1 MFNDD
6 AYFRFGNL
14 IGYRDSFTDT
24 ALTNDKLVTLLQQ
37 AIKSSNLTLVCFD
50 DRNRLTYAN
59 SSAFEMFNV
68 TSSENLE
75 KAFFDWIETYSKH
88 LEYSNWCQVHES
100 LDGEKVYDITCQR
113 IHTPEG
119 KLRNSIYIIDEC
131 LPSSSGKAGARYRQM
146 HDPLTGLLNREGFCH
161 VVEEYRNH
169 HRCDR
174 GAHYLIIT
182 NIRDFKLIN
191 QIHGDKFGDSILKTT
206 GRIIKSLMYADDIYG
221 RLYADK
227 FAILVPEKNFD
238 KAMYHSMIN
247 LIRSQIASEKHSLRL
262 QAGVYKM
269 DTMMDDVSAMCDR
282 AMIALN
288 SIKSE
293 DPVTFAFYDPDMM
306 KQAITEKIVVTHFE
320 SALKNGEF
328 RIYLQSQVNHHEEL
342 IGCEALVRWK
352 KDDNTVIPPNAFIP
366 VLEKSNLISH
376 LDAYVWELAAIKLRE
391 WRHTEFRDLYIS
403 VNISPRDMEF
413 MDVYEVI
420 TGLVKKYDIDPS
432 KLHLEITETA
442 IMRNPATVS
451 DMILRLKEDGF
462 IIEIDDF
469 GSGYSSLN
477 MLKDIRADVVKI
489 DMGFLRKSENED
501 RSKIILDSVIYM
513 AKRLGMCTVTEGVET
528 SQQFEELNSMGCDVY
543 QGYLYSK
550 PVSIIDFEK
559 KYSHI
564 YKSEKI
570 I

>member
-14 IGYRDSFTDT
+14 IGYRDSFSDT
-24 ALTNDKLVTLLQQ
+24 TLTNDKLVGILQQ
-37 AIKSSNLTLVCFD
+37 AIKSSNLTLICFD
-50 DRNRLTYAN
+50 DKNRLTYAN
-59 SSAFEMFNV
+59 SKAFEMFNV
-68 TSSENLE
+68 TSSESLE
-75 KAFFDWIETYSKH
+75 KTFFEWIQTPSKQI
-88 LEYSNWCQVHES
+88 EYSNWCQIFES
-100 LDGEKVYDITCQR
+100 CEGEKVFDIIC
-113 IHTPEG
+113 HHMNSSEG
-119 KLRNSIYIIDEC
+119 KLRSTIYIIDEC
-131 LPSSSGKAGARYRQM
+131 IPGSSGKAGVRYRQM

-161 VVEEYRNH
+161 VVEKYRSF
-169 HRCDR
+169 HRSDS

-191 QIHGDKFGDSILKTT
+191 QINGDKFGDSILKTT

-227 FAILVPEKNFD
+227 FAILVPEKNYD

-247 LIRSQIASEKHSLRL
+247 LIRSQIASEKQILRI

-269 DTMMDDVSAMCDR
+269 DTMTDDVSAMCDR
-282 AMIALN
+282 AMMALN
-288 SIKSE
+288 SINSE
-293 DPVTFAFYDPDMM
+293 DPVTFAFYDPEMM

-320 SALKNGEF
+320 SALKGGEF
-328 RIYLQSQVNHHEEL
+328 RIYLQPQVNQNEEL

-352 KDDNTVIPPNAFIP
+352 RDDNTVIPPNAFIP

-376 LDAYVWELAAIKLRE
+376 LDTYVWEMAALKLRE
-391 WRHTEFRDLYIS
+391 WKHTEFRDLYIS
-403 VNISPRDMEF
+403 INVSPRDMEF

-420 TGLVKKYDIDPS
+420 TGLVRKYGIDPE

-442 IMRNPATVS
+442 LMRNPSGVS
-451 DMILRLKEDGF
+451 EMILRLKEDGF
-462 IIEIDDF
+462 IIGIDDF

-477 MLKDIRADVVKI
+477 MLKDIRADIVKL
-489 DMGFLRKSENED
+489 DMGFLSKSDNED
-501 RSKIILDSVIYM
+501 RSRIIIDSVIYM
-513 AKRLGMCTVTEGVET
+513 AKRLGMSTVTEGIET
-528 SQQFEELNSMGCDVY
+528 PQQYEELSSMGCDIY

-550 PVSIIDFEK
+550 PVSVMDFET
-559 KYSHI
+559 KYSRI
-564 YKSEKI
+564 YKSESI

>member
-14 IGYRDSFTDT
+14 IGYRDSFSDT
-24 ALTNDKLVTLLQQ
+24 TLTNDKLVGILQQ
-37 AIKSSNLTLVCFD
+37 AIKSSNLTLICFD
-50 DRNRLTYAN
+50 DKNRLTYAN
-59 SSAFEMFNV
+59 SKAFEMFNV
-68 TSSENLE
+68 TSSESLE
-75 KAFFDWIETYSKH
+75 KTFFEWIQTPSKQI
-88 LEYSNWCQVHES
+88 EYSNWCQIFES
-100 LDGEKVYDITCQR
+100 YEGEKVFDIIC
-113 IHTPEG
+113 HHMNSSEG
-119 KLRNSIYIIDEC
+119 KLRSTIYIIDEC
-131 LPSSSGKAGARYRQM
+131 IPGSTGKAGVRYRQM

-161 VVEEYRNH
+161 VVEKYRSF
-169 HRCDR
+169 HRSDS

-227 FAILVPEKNFD
+227 FAILVPEKNYD

-247 LIRSQIASEKHSLRL
+247 LIRSQIASEKQTLRI

-269 DTMMDDVSAMCDR
+269 DTMTDDVSAMCDR
-282 AMIALN
+282 AMMALN
-288 SIKSE
+288 SINSE
-293 DPVTFAFYDPDMM
+293 DPVTFAFYDPEMM

-320 SALKNGEF
+320 SALKGGEF
-328 RIYLQSQVNHHEEL
+328 RIYLQPQVNQNEEL

-352 KDDNTVIPPNAFIP
+352 RDDNTVIPPNAFIP

-376 LDAYVWELAAIKLRE
+376 LDAYVWEMAALKLRE
-391 WRHTEFRDLYIS
+391 WKHTEFRDLYIS
-403 VNISPRDMEF
+403 INVSPRDMEF

-420 TGLVKKYDIDPS
+420 TGLVRKYGIDPE

-442 IMRNPATVS
+442 LMRNPSGVS
-451 DMILRLKEDGF
+451 EMILRLKEDGF
-462 IIEIDDF
+462 IIGIDDF

-477 MLKDIRADVVKI
+477 MLKDIRADIVKL
-489 DMGFLRKSENED
+489 DMGFLSKSDNED
-501 RSKIILDSVIYM
+501 RSRIIIDSVIYM
-513 AKRLGMCTVTEGVET
+513 AKRLGMSTVTEGIET
-528 SQQFEELNSMGCDVY
+528 PQQYEELSSMGCDIY

-550 PVSIIDFEK
+550 PVSVMDFET
-559 KYSHI
+559 KYSRI
-564 YKSEKI
+564 YKSESI